1 MNRNNARAFLLRYR
15 ECCERV
21 RELETEAEEI
31 LTTATHCTTN
41 PGEHYQGRNH
51 SDKVSAGATRL
62 SELSE
67 RLETA
72 TAERLMAE
80 REIFFVI
87 DEVQDADHAEV
98 LARHYL
104 EFETFASIAGRM
116 AKTERWISELH
127 GRALDEVAAILTE
140 RSANG

>member
-1 MNRNNARAFLLRYR
+1 MRYR

-21 RELETEAEEI
+21 RELENEAEEI
-31 LTTATHCTTN
+31 LTTATHCTTS

-51 SDKVSAGATRL
+51 SDKVSAGAVRL
-62 SELSE
+62 SELAE

-72 TAERLMAE
+72 TAERLETE

-104 EFETFASIAGRM
+104 EFETFASITGRM

-127 GRALDEVAAILTE
+127 GRALDEIAAILTE

>member
-1 MNRNNARAFLLRYR
+1 MRYR
-15 ECCERV
+15 EQCECV
-21 RELETEAEEI
+21 RELENEAEEI

-51 SDKVSAGATRL
+51 SDKVSAGAVRL
-62 SELSE
+62 SELAE

-72 TAERLMAE
+72 KAERLRAE
-80 REIFFVI
+80 MEIFFVI
-87 DEVQDADHAEV
+87 DKVQDGDVAEV

-104 EFETFASIAGRM
+104 ELETLANIAGIM
-116 AKTERWISELH
+116 ALTERWVLVLH
-127 GRALDEVAAILTE
+127 KRGLDEVARILDE